1 MRRAVLA
8 GLLVALAAP
17 AVARAGLAPV
27 EVVSHGATARGG
39 GGGASFLYPADGSGV
54 EAGSV
59 AVTGGRVIVT
69 DLSVLQGRIRI
80 DRLEVPPAGTRG
92 ARVVGLEVL
101 GRHVQARPNLLV
113 PLGGR
118 DYAVVL
124 QAAALAGG
132 SKVGVVGLRVV
143 LGDVAYGFPA
153 GTEFLIGLGR
163 AAAPGAAEPASA
175 AASPTA
181 AVLGLEFLPNRPT
194 GVPIVNEPLLGTT
207 TRGERAVLLAER
219 YLGTPYLWGGASPD
233 SGFDCSGL
241 VMYVYAQLG
250 VQLPHF
256 SGAQWLTGQRVE
268 WQDLRPGDIVF
279 FDMGPT
285 GPGHEGLY
293 IGNGQFV
300 QAPHT
305 GDFVKISSLVAPP
318 YSTRYVGA
326 VRPY

>member
-1 MRRAVLA
+1 VRRSVL
-8 GLLVALAAP
+8 GVLVVALAAP
-17 AVARAGLAPV
+17 GFARAGLSPV
-27 EVVSHGATARGG
+27 EVLSGGATVRGG
-39 GGGASFLYPADGSGV
+39 GGGAAFLYPVDGTGV

-59 AVTGGRVIVT
+59 EVAAGRVVVR

-80 DRLEVPPAGTRG
+80 DRLEVPPSGTGG
-92 ARVVGLEVL
+92 ARVEGLEVL
-101 GRHVQARPNLLV
+101 GHRVDARANMLV

-118 DYAVVL
+118 DYAIVL

-132 SKVGVVGLRVV
+132 TKVGVVGLRVV

-163 AAAPGAAEPASA
+163 AAAPTTAEASA
-175 AASPTA
+175 DASTA
-181 AVLGLEFLPNRPT
+181 AVLGLDFLPNRPT
-194 GVPIVNEPLLGTT
+194 GVAIVNEPLLGPTT
-207 TRGERAVLLAER
+207 QGERAVMLVQR
-219 YLGTPYLWGGASPD
+219 YLGVPYVWGGAAP

-256 SGAQWLTGQRVE
+256 SGSQWQSGTRVE
-268 WQDLRPGDIVF
+268 WNELQPGDIVF

-285 GPGHEGLY
+285 GPGHEGIY

-300 QAPHT
+300 HAPHT
-305 GDFVKISSLVAPP
+305 GDVVKISSLLAGS
-318 YSTRYVGA
+318 YSRRYVGA